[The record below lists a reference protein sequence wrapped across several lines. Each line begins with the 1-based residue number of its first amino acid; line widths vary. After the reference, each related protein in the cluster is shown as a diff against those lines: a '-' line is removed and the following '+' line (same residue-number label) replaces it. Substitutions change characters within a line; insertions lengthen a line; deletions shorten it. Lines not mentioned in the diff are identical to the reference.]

1 MVFYVWQ
8 LMLMNNVIILVGFLK
23 YMMIEVRNL
32 NYIYLGIMILI
43 YLEVLQNFRIGLCV
57 GDKDRIVLFK
67 VVFVLLFYVRYYFNY
82 QEIEMM
88 EVV

>member
-1 MVFYVWQ
+1 MVVYVWQ

-57 GDKDRIVLFK
+57 GDIDRIVLFK
-67 VVFVLLFYVRYYFNY
+67 VVFVILFYVSYYFNY
-82 QEIEMM
+82 QEIKMM